1 MRDHLVIFD
10 MQVKP
15 NSILTHLPSIGQYIV
30 KNKPEVIIVIGDWWD
45 MHSLST
51 YDRGTKKAEG
61 ARYVEDV
68 DSGIEAMSTMLGPIR
83 DYNLYALKQK
93 KRQYKPEMHFTMG
106 NHEERI
112 GRHVNAYPILEDTL
126 SYNNLKLKEFG
137 FKVHNFLEPVIIDGV
152 EYVHYVQNRN
162 SANPK
167 ASSKVSLDQTKVSVT
182 QGHRPCLDIHTDWSD
197 ERGMMWSITCGSS
210 YLDDECY
217 KGPQGN
223 RHWRGIVHK
232 RNVVNGD
239 FDPEFIRLTTLMREY
254 TYV

>member
-167 ASSKVSLDQTKVSVT
+167 ASSKVS
-182 QGHRPCLDIHTDWSD
+182 
-197 ERGMMWSITCGSS
+197 
-210 YLDDECY
+210 
-217 KGPQGN
+217 
-223 RHWRGIVHK
+223 
-232 RNVVNGD
+232 
-239 FDPEFIRLTTLMREY
+239 
-254 TYV
+254 